1 MALQGANSLF
11 RFLFI
16 TFVTA
21 LAVPFYLKWSR
32 EQSEGQIDKM
42 QAAVHGTPGAEPPI
56 PPAVL
61 LGGAGL
67 LAAHWLLARLFGLRF
82 FGTFVSLL
90 AAIGSGFGFYFFGAS
105 DSSRQA

>member
-1 MALQGANSLF
+1 MF
-11 RFLFI
+11 RLLLA

-21 LAVPFYLKWSR
+21 LTMPFYLKWAR

-42 QAAVHGTPGAEPPI
+42 QAAVHGTPGAESPV

-67 LAAHWLLARLFGLRF
+67 LAGHWLLALLLGLRF
-82 FGTFVSLL
+82 WGTFASLL
-90 AAIGSGFGFYFFGAS
+90 GAIGAGFGFYFYGAS
-105 DSSRQA
+105 GSGRQA